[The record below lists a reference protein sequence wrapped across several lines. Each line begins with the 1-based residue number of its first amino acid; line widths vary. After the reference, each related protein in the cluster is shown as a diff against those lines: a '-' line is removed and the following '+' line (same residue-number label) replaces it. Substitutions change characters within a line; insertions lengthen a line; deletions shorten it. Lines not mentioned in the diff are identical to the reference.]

1 MKTMPV
7 RTESMRETMLRELA
21 QMSRGDSPS
30 RQFSHP
36 GGLLQEVLAEVDVE
50 GTTYRLSRLRQ
61 RTRSLSLTPR
71 ELEIARLVAK
81 GLPTKA
87 IGSGLGISGWTV
99 LTHLRRVFTRLGVS
113 SRAAMVARLSGEGL
127 L

>member
-1 MKTMPV
+1 VTPG
-7 RTESMRETMLRELA
+7 TPETMLRELA
-21 QMSRGDSPS
+21 RMSVQTSPS
-30 RQFSHP
+30 RQLPHP

-61 RTRSLSLTPR
+61 RPRTLDLTPR

-87 IGSGLGISGWTV
+87 IGAMLGISGWTV
-99 LTHLRRVFTRLGVS
+99 LTHLRRVF
-113 SRAAMVARLSGEGL
+113 ARLSLHSRTAMVKRLSDEGL

>member
-1 MKTMPV
+1 MRTMAP
-7 RTESMRETMLRELA
+7 RAPGTPETMLRELA
-21 QMSRGDSPS
+21 RMSVQTSPS
-30 RQFSHP
+30 RQLPHP

-61 RTRSLSLTPR
+61 RPRTLDLTPR
-71 ELEIARLVAK
+71 ELEIAGLVAK

-87 IGSGLGISGWTV
+87 IGAMLGISGWTV
-99 LTHLRRVFTRLGVS
+99 LTHLRRVF
-113 SRAAMVARLSGEGL
+113 ARLSLHSRTAMVKRLSDEGL

>member
-1 MKTMPV
+1 M
-7 RTESMRETMLRELA
+7 RTVVPRTSSTPETMLRELA
-21 QMSRGDSPS
+21 RLSAQASPS
-30 RQFSHP
+30 RQLPHP

-50 GTTYRLSRLRQ
+50 GTTYRLSRLRRRP
-61 RTRSLSLTPR
+61 RTVDLTPR

-87 IGSGLGISGWTV
+87 IGAMLGISAWTV
-99 LTHLRRVFTRLGVS
+99 LTHLRRVFARLGVH
-113 SRAAMVARLSGEGL
+113 SRTAMVKRLSDEGL